1 MKYPIL
7 ACYIIVLLLG
17 LLLEDVFT
25 GMTLPINVGGFA
37 GDTEI
42 H

>member
-1 MKYPIL
+1 MRLHCNRAIL
-7 ACYIIVLLLG
+7 YIATIFAHFQLA
-17 LLLEDVFT
+17 FAA
-25 GMTLPINVGGFA
+25 MTLPINVGGFG